1 MTVARTMKGRLTIS
15 VICIVAVSI
24 LLTTIGIVVIAGR
37 RIMAEQKDI
46 LQLYADKYAEEIN
59 TWIENEKML
68 AAGTA
73 GSIEAAESLDADFIQ
88 SVVDVH
94 AAGREELLNLYCG
107 TKESAFIQSNKEA
120 AIPEGYDPVQRGWY
134 QQAGAAKETI
144 VTDPY
149 WDVLTGQM
157 CTTIASPVYVEGEL
171 AAVIGLDVTLGTV
184 TDLTGSI
191 NYAEGVYGFLA
202 DSSGQYVAHRNKEY
216 EPSEETAVAVSEMMP
231 ALQPLMD
238 GNGQNILRETD
249 YDGTACY
256 FAAAPITGSHW
267 KLGVVCPAS
276 NVWSS
281 LGAMVVVAM
290 VTALVLIVLS
300 AVFMAGLIGRT
311 LAPVQMLKQFASGD
325 FSEDA
330 VVEKEIPRQYKNET
344 QQIQTATAEVRQQIR
359 GIILNTKE
367 EADSINTI
375 AEGTS
380 TKMTAL
386 NGDIAAIA
394 DNAGEVMR
402 QTAEA
407 QELAEKIRD
416 TSKELSR
423 VIENVARKAGE
434 AAEQSGDIMG
444 RAGRQHEASQR
455 SAKEAVELC
464 GSTMEELSAAI
475 TESQKVKEIDTLT
488 AEILAISSQTN
499 LLALNASIE
508 ASRAGEAGKG
518 FAVVAEE
525 IRQLADHS
533 KNAVD
538 QIRKVTDGVVHS
550 VAFLSESSEKLLKFM
565 NEKVMKDY
573 QGMARLAGM
582 YEQDAAFY
590 SDISSDLGA
599 SSQEMSASME
609 GISDSI
615 VTITHL
621 VGDISMFMGKMEQAA
636 ADSNVS
642 SREVLAQMEELS
654 VLSEQ
659 LKQTVAS
666 FKV

>member
-107 TKESAFIQSNKEA
+107 TKESAFIQYNKEA

-256 FAAAPITGSHW
+256 FAAAPIAGSHW

-281 LGAMVVVAM
+281 LVAMVVVAM

-330 VVEKEIPRQYKNET
+330 VAEKEIPRQYKNET

>member
-1 MTVARTMKGRLTIS
+1 
-15 VICIVAVSI
+15 
-24 LLTTIGIVVIAGR
+24 
-37 RIMAEQKDI
+37 
-46 LQLYADKYAEEIN
+46 
-59 TWIENEKML
+59 
-68 AAGTA
+68 
-73 GSIEAAESLDADFIQ
+73 
-88 SVVDVH
+88 
-94 AAGREELLNLYCG
+94 
-107 TKESAFIQSNKEA
+107 
-120 AIPEGYDPVQRGWY
+120 
-134 QQAGAAKETI
+134 
-144 VTDPY
+144 
-149 WDVLTGQM
+149 
-157 CTTIASPVYVEGEL
+157 
-171 AAVIGLDVTLGTV
+171 
-184 TDLTGSI
+184 
-191 NYAEGVYGFLA
+191 
-202 DSSGQYVAHRNKEY
+202 
-216 EPSEETAVAVSEMMP
+216 
-231 ALQPLMD
+231 
-238 GNGQNILRETD
+238 
-249 YDGTACY
+249 
-256 FAAAPITGSHW
+256 
-267 KLGVVCPAS
+267 
-276 NVWSS
+276 
-281 LGAMVVVAM
+281 
-290 VTALVLIVLS
+290 
-300 AVFMAGLIGRT
+300 
-311 LAPVQMLKQFASGD
+311 
-325 FSEDA
+325 
-330 VVEKEIPRQYKNET
+330 
-344 QQIQTATAEVRQQIR
+344 
-359 GIILNTKE
+359 
-367 EADSINTI
+367 
-375 AEGTS
+375 
-380 TKMTAL
+380 MTAL

-394 DNAGEVMR
+394 YNAGEVMR

>member
-1 MTVARTMKGRLTIS
+1 MKGRLTIS

-37 RIMAEQKDI
+37 RIMTEQKDI

-120 AIPEGYDPVQRGWY
+120 AIPEGYDPVQRWWY

-281 LGAMVVVAM
+281 LVAMVVVAM

-394 DNAGEVMR
+394 YNAGEVMR

>member
-1 MTVARTMKGRLTIS
+1 MKGRLTIS
-15 VICIVAVSI
+15 VMCIVAVSI

-281 LGAMVVVAM
+281 LVAMVVVAM

>member
-1 MTVARTMKGRLTIS
+1 MARTMKGRLTIS

-281 LGAMVVVAM
+281 FVAMVVVAM

>member
-1 MTVARTMKGRLTIS
+1 MKGRLTIS
-15 VICIVAVSI
+15 VICIVAASI
-24 LLTTIGIVVIAGR
+24 LFTTIGIVMIAGQR
-37 RIMAEQKDI
+37 MMAEQKDI

-68 AAGTA
+68 ADGTA
-73 GSIEAAESLDADFIQ
+73 GSIEAAGSLDTAYLQ

-107 TKESAFIQSNKEA
+107 TKDSLFIQSNREA
-120 AIPEGYDPVQRGWY
+120 GIPEGYDPVQRGWY

-157 CTTIASPVYVEGEL
+157 CTTIASPVYIDGEL
-171 AAVIGLDVTLGTV
+171 AAVIGLDVTLATV

-216 EPSEETAVAVSEMMP
+216 EPSEEAAVAVMDIMP
-231 ALQPLMD
+231 ALKPLME
-238 GNGQNILRETD
+238 GNEKEIIKAAD
-249 YDGTACY
+249 YDRTACY
-256 FAAAPITGSHW
+256 FAAAPITGSQW
-267 KLGVVCPAS
+267 KLGVVCPTS
-276 NVWSS
+276 HVWGS
-281 LGAMVVVAM
+281 LVVMIVVAV
-290 VTALVLIVLS
+290 VTALVIIILV
-300 AVFMAGLIGRT
+300 AAFMAGLIGRT

-325 FSEDA
+325 FSENA
-330 VVEKEIPRQYKNET
+330 VVEKEIPSQYKNEIE
-344 QQIQTATAEVRQQIR
+344 QIKTATVEVKQQIR

-367 EADSINTI
+367 EAENINSI

-380 TKMTAL
+380 ARMTVL
-386 NGDIAAIA
+386 DGDISTMAAT
-394 DNAGEVMR
+394 AGEVMR

-407 QELAEKIRD
+407 KELAERIKF
-416 TSKELSR
+416 TGEELGKA
-423 VIENVARKAGE
+423 IDNVARKAGE
-434 AAEQSGDIMG
+434 AADQSGAIMS
-444 RAGRQHEASQR
+444 RAGKQHEASQK
-455 SAKEAVELC
+455 SAEEAVNLC
-464 GSTMEELSAAI
+464 SSTMEELSTAI
-475 TESQKVKEIDTLT
+475 SQSQKVKEIDTLT
-488 AEILAISSQTN
+488 EEILAISSQTN

-508 ASRAGEAGKG
+508 AARAGEAGKG
-518 FAVVAEE
+518 FAVVADE

-533 KNAVD
+533 KDAVD
-538 QIRKVTDGVVHS
+538 QIRRVTDDVVHS
-550 VAFLSESSEKLLKFM
+550 VAFLSESSEKLLTFM

-573 QGMARLAGM
+573 QGMTELAGM
-582 YEQDAAFY
+582 YEKDAAFY

-609 GISDSI
+609 GISDSLT
-615 VTITHL
+615 TITGL
-621 VGDISMFMGKMEQAA
+621 VGDIAEYMKGMEQSA
-636 ADSNVS
+636 ADSNES
-642 SREVLAQMEELS
+642 SRAVLAQMEELS
-654 VLSEQ
+654 GLSEQ